1 MYPERPIA
9 RWATGEGSELWP
21 RMHVPPQPNATAK
34 RRWSNGGREEELSP
48 ARRQGAQADRGSAR
62 TEGEDPDLAGIKL
75 GPQPLADW
83 QIDDVEVD
91 VETTET

>member
-1 MYPERPIA
+1 MA
-9 RWATGEGSELWP
+9 
-21 RMHVPPQPNATAK
+21 PNARPTAAK
-34 RRWSNGGREEELSP
+34 RNREKALVERRQEKE
-48 ARRQGAQADRGSAR
+48 ARRRDAKERKQTTGPHPP
-62 TEGEDPDLAGIKL
+62 GEDPDLAGIKL